1 MLHMHKRTEKN
12 PFGAGAPATVW
23 PKGMGGRGKVQT
35 LHVPTIIKQSIQE
48 IAQIYA
54 HAVAGN
60 ITPDE
65 AIKRIR
71 DLIPNK
77 E

>member
-1 MLHMHKRTEKN
+1 
-12 PFGAGAPATVW
+12 
-23 PKGMGGRGKVQT
+23 MGGRGKVQT
-35 LHVPTIIKQSIQE
+35 LHVPTILKQPIQE

-60 ITPDE
+60 ITSDE

-71 DLIPNK
+71 DLMPNEK
-77 E
+77 

>member
-1 MLHMHKRTEKN
+1 MHERTQKN

-23 PKGMGGRGKVQT
+23 PKGMGGRGKVQALYVPIT
-35 LHVPTIIKQSIQE
+35 LKQPIQQ

-60 ITPDE
+60 LTSDE
-65 AIKRIR
+65 AIKRIKE
-71 DLIPNK
+71 LILST